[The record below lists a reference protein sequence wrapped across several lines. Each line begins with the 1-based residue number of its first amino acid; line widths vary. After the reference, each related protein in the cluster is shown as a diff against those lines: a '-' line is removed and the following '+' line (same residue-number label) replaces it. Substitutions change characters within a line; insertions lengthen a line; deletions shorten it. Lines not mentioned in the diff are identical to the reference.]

1 MHRRA
6 GQGWIEVIAGPMFSG
21 KSEELIRRITRYE
34 LARIPTQVFKP
45 ALDDRYAVSEVVS
58 HSRLSTPAIPVA
70 SSDELL
76 RTVEDR
82 TVVVGIDE
90 GQFFDDELTEVA
102 MMLADAGK
110 QVIVAGL
117 DTDYLGRP
125 FEPIPSLMMRAE
137 YITKSLAVCHRCGGP
152 GLFTQRLGQSD
163 ELVVLGANDS
173 YEARCRRCY
182 DPQEPKQDTLIDL
195 TQIEDSPALST

>member
-45 ALDDRYAVSEVVS
+45 ALDTRYAVGEVVS
-58 HSRLSTPAIPVA
+58 HSRLTTPADPVQT
-70 SSDELL
+70 SDELL
-76 RTVEDR
+76 KAVDDR

-90 GQFFDDELTEVA
+90 GQFFDEGLVEVA

-137 YITKSLAVCHRCGGP
+137 YITKSLAVCHKCGGP
-152 GLFTQRLGQSD
+152 GLFTQRVVQSD
-163 ELVVLGANDS
+163 DLVVLGATDS

-182 DPQEPKQDTLIDL
+182 DPTEPQQDKLIDL
-195 TQIEDSPALST
+195 TEVEASV

>member
-58 HSRLSTPAIPVA
+58 HSRLSTPAIPV
-70 SSDELL
+70 STSDELL
-76 RTVEDR
+76 KAVDDR

-90 GQFFDDELTEVA
+90 GQFFDDDLTDVA

-110 QVIVAGL
+110 QVIIAGL

-182 DPQEPKQDTLIDL
+182 DPQEPQQDTLIDL
-195 TQIEDSPALST
+195 TEIEATV